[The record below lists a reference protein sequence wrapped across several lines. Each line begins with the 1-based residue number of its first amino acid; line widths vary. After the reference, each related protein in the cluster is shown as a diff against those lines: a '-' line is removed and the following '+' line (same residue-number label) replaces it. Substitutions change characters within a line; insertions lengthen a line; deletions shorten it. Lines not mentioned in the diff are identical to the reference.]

1 MKVGVIKEI
10 FPGEC
15 RVAATPE
22 TARRLIEKQGFEV
35 TVETGAGDLAS
46 FPDESYRSAG
56 CKIADTSSQIWGE
69 CDIVLKVRSPSDEE
83 IEQLRPDTTLISF
96 LAPAQNP
103 DLLEK
108 IAARGASAI
117 AIEAVP
123 RISRAQKLDRS
134 EEHTSELQSQD

>member
-1 MKVGVIKEI
+1 MSRRSDSRNGS
-10 FPGEC
+10 
-15 RVAATPE
+15 TPYRK
-22 TARRLIEKQGFEV
+22 AGFEV

-83 IEQLRPDTTLISF
+83 IEQLRPDTTDQF
-96 LAPAQNP
+96 PGTGPNP
-103 DLLEK
+103 DLLKK

-123 RISRAQKLDRS
+123 RISRAQNRCTFIDGQHRGLPGSR
-134 EEHTSELQSQD
+134 